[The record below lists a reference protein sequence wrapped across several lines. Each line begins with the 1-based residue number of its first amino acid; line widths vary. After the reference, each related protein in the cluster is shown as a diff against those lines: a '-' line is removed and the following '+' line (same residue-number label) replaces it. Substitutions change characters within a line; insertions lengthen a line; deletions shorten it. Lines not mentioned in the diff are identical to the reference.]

1 MTVTTFQ
8 DAFSRDILLRAYPGA
23 SLYLCGNALVSDP
36 AAIRCQG
43 GVWTVAHEPV
53 SPGNPDVLT
62 LVAEKSDLM
71 GLALVD
77 QGIESFEG
85 LTGLQHLVYLDISG
99 NPVRDLS
106 FLAAFPALRTVKLV
120 AVDGADYA
128 VLASLPALE
137 AVYVDEGALSAVLD
151 ALSGT
156 DVDVIVKR

>member
-1 MTVTTFQ
+1 MV
-8 DAFSRDILLRAYPGA
+8 ILPHIF
-23 SLYLCGNALVSDP
+23 LYTYT
-36 AAIRCQG
+36 IF
-43 GVWTVAHEPV
+43 H
-53 SPGNPDVLT
+53 
-62 LVAEKSDLM
+62 
-71 GLALVD
+71 
-77 QGIESFEG
+77 
-85 LTGLQHLVYLDISG
+85 
-99 NPVRDLS
+99 PVRDLS